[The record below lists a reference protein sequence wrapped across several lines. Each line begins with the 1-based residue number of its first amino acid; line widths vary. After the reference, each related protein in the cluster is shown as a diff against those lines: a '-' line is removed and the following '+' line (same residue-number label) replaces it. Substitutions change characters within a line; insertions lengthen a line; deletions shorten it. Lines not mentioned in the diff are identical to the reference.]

1 MRRMMN
7 GEGCLQIPEEI
18 LEAAGLN
25 RETDVLIG
33 MAPEVILITSRNLDQ
48 TKREKIGE
56 ALWGFSEDL
65 EIPLESEGLYL
76 PEEMLMEAGLPCDP
90 ELLDMYLEDGRIVIE
105 ILEDLEEEL
114 LEEINSIVSKEA
126 IRLVEDKQVSVTI
139 AEGES
144 QLYAHAEI
152 ITTRGIGISTI
163 RDTHSNIIYTS
174 ANNEVLFEKEYTAGG
189 EDALHAKLKSMTV
202 AQLREL
208 ADSAGEEELAFM
220 LEGAEMNETLSD
232 YGLEHRL
239 GIGIADT
246 LKAHLSTDIMGS
258 SLMARTMVRVA
269 SSAEGRMS
277 GCPYAVMSSAGS
289 GNHGI
294 TAIIPVVEMARH
306 LGSSREA
313 TVKALA
319 FSHLLNVY
327 IKLFTGKLSA
337 TCGCGVSAAT
347 AASVKGT
354 SCGSERKWSKL
365 VMKSLLYANLNSYR
379 GDFYFSTYK
388 NSSGSPAQLLC
399 NSFYMSDKDIIWPF
413 FFHCLVISRSP
424 AVYLLDTAIS
434 PTKYFRVF
442 NAIALGGRIH
452 QNDSQFLVGPGIAPI
467 GLVPLFIM
475 FNLIFNQ
482 ISFDQSHPFFI
493 RNSVHRGIEQ
503 FK

>member
-1 MRRMMN
+1 M
-7 GEGCLQIPEEI
+7 Q
-18 LEAAGLN
+18 LN
-25 RETDVLIG
+25 
-33 MAPEVILITSRNLDQ
+33 
-48 TKREKIGE
+48 K
-56 ALWGFSEDL
+56 
-65 EIPLESEGLYL
+65 
-76 PEEMLMEAGLPCDP
+76 EEMLTLLHQEVVPALGCTEPVCVALCAADAYHAIGGQVVSIKMEVNPGIYKNGMSVGIPGFQRVGLKYAAALGACLGNP
-90 ELLDMYLEDGRIVIE
+90 EKGL
-105 ILEDLEEEL
+105 EL

-189 EDALHAKLKSMTV
+189 EDVLHAKLKSMTV

-258 SLMARTMVRVA
+258 SLMSRTMVRVA

-347 AASVKGT
+347 AASAAMVWLRHHQHERQPDRHDLRRRQDRLRPQTGHRRLRRHHERLPGRRRRGGQPQRRHLRRHPGAGHPQHGPHQHPRHGGDRPHHPQHHDGKGP
-354 SCGSERKWSKL
+354 GL
-365 VMKSLLYANLNSYR
+365 
-379 GDFYFSTYK
+379 
-388 NSSGSPAQLLC
+388 SPGPPG
-399 NSFYMSDKDIIWPF
+399 KKGP
-413 FFHCLVISRSP
+413 
-424 AVYLLDTAIS
+424 
-434 PTKYFRVF
+434 
-442 NAIALGGRIH
+442 GRIAR
-452 QNDSQFLVGPGIAPI
+452 FGRAP
-467 GLVPLFIM
+467 
-475 FNLIFNQ
+475 
-482 ISFDQSHPFFI
+482 SA
-493 RNSVHRGIEQ
+493 
-503 FK
+503 